1 MRDLRSAWRALRQSP
16 VLSAAAILS
25 LALGMGANTALFSV
39 IDALLLRTLPVREPH
54 RLVTVSSGFALGHGF
69 KAGAGINY
77 EIWTRMRERAMA
89 TGSFEDGFAW
99 APVRVDLSDG
109 GEVQPADA
117 LFASGGF
124 FSTLGVPALLGRTF
138 TPADDQKGG
147 GPEGVVAVISHSLWQ
162 RRFNSAANAVG
173 SALPVDGVRCTVIGV
188 MPPGFFGIEVG
199 QPFDVALPLA
209 VEPAVRGARA
219 FLHQPSALMLTA
231 MFRLSP
237 GQSVDSATAVLRA
250 RQPDILGLSGASPQ
264 QVPAM
269 LKDPYVLVPAA
280 SGTSDRSG
288 LRRAYT
294 RPLLTLLAVVVL
306 VLLVACVNIAN
317 LLMVRAAS
325 RRQEMS
331 VRLALGS
338 SRWHLARQ
346 LLAESLLLAGLGA
359 VFGLLFAGWA
369 SRVVMAAL
377 STPDTK
383 VALDLP
389 LDWRVLSVTALVAI
403 VTAVLFG
410 TGPAFRAS
418 RTAPIEAL
426 RDRGQGAGAGA
437 RSGGLVVLQVALSL
451 VLLVAAGSFV
461 STFRTLALLP
471 LGFDARRI
479 LVVDVDTA
487 RAHPDASSRL
497 AYIEQVLDR
506 VRAVPGVAS
515 AAASTITPFNG
526 ATKSPLFADPARVHE
541 QVVSPGYFA
550 TYGQAIRAGRDFDSR
565 DSAQAPRVAIVSE
578 AYVRR
583 FLGGRDPLTASI
595 ESGPCDQRRGKCTI
609 VGVVSDAALGA
620 MRAGLRPSI
629 HVPLAQSA
637 GFGPAMRTTIAL
649 SLRTAADSPASLAPG
664 VADALISLDR
674 RLSFS
679 SRPLEQDVKAALTQ
693 ERLLAIL
700 SSFFG
705 GLALLLSALGLYGM
719 TAHAA
724 ARRRGEIGIR
734 LALGATR
741 MHVIRVVLLRTLTV
755 TGAGTLAGV
764 AASVWASRFIASLL
778 FGVQPGSPA
787 TIAAAGLTLLSVAA
801 IASAIPAARA
811 SHTDPAQALRQ
822 N

>member
-39 IDALLLRTLPVREPH
+39 VDALLLRTLPVRQPD

-69 KAGAGINY
+69 KAGAGMNY
-77 EIWTRMRERAMA
+77 DIWTRMRERAQM
-89 TGSFEDGFAW
+89 FDDGFAW

-124 FSTLGVPALLGRTF
+124 FTTLGVPALLGRTF
-138 TPADDQKGG
+138 TPVDDQTGG
-147 GPEGVVAVISHSLWQ
+147 GPEGVVAVISYGLWQ
-162 RRFNSAANAVG
+162 RRFNAAAGVIG
-173 SALPVDGVRCTVIGV
+173 TALPVDGVRCTVIGV
-188 MPPGFFGIEVG
+188 MPPDFFGIEVG

-209 VEPAVRGARA
+209 VEPVVRGARA
-219 FLHQPSALMLTA
+219 VLHQPSALLLTA
-231 MFRLSP
+231 MFRLAP
-237 GQSVDSATAVLRA
+237 GESLDAATAALRA
-250 RQPDILGLSGASPQ
+250 RQPDILRLSGASPR

-288 LRRAYT
+288 LRRGYT
-294 RPLLTLLAVVVL
+294 KPLLTILAVVVL

-317 LLMVRAAS
+317 LLMVRAQA
-325 RRQEMS
+325 RRHEMS

-338 SRWHLARQ
+338 TRWQLARQ

-359 VFGLLFAGWA
+359 AAGLVFAAWA
-369 SRVVMAAL
+369 SRVVVASL

-383 VALDLP
+383 VALDLS
-389 LDWRVLSVTALVAI
+389 LDWRVLAATAFMAVL
-403 VTAVLFG
+403 TAVLFG

-418 RTAPIEAL
+418 RAVPIDAL
-426 RDRGQGAGAGA
+426 RDRGQGAASGA

-461 STFRTLALLP
+461 ATFRGLAALP
-471 LGFDARRI
+471 LGFDAHRI
-479 LVVDVDTA
+479 LVFDVDTA
-487 RAHPDASSRL
+487 HAHTDPSSRL
-497 AYIEQVLDR
+497 AYYQQLVDT

-515 AAASTITPFNG
+515 AAASTMTPFNA

-541 QVVSPGYFA
+541 QVISPEFFA
-550 TYGQAIRAGRDFDSR
+550 TYGQVIRAGRDFDRR
-565 DSAQAPRVAIVSE
+565 DSAQAPRAAIVSE
-578 AYVRR
+578 SYVRR
-583 FLGGRDPLTASI
+583 FLAGRDPLAATVEA
-595 ESGPCDQRRGKCTI
+595 GPCDQRRGACAI
-609 VGVVSDAALGA
+609 VGVVTDAALGA
-620 MRAGLRPSI
+620 LRVGLRPSI
-629 HVPLAQSA
+629 YFPLAQSA
-637 GFGPAMRTTIAL
+637 GLGPPGRTTIAI
-649 SLRTAADSPASLAPG
+649 SLRSTSGSPALLAPG
-664 VADALISLDR
+664 VSAALTSLDR

-679 SRPLEQDVKAALTQ
+679 SRPIEQDVAAALTQ

-724 ARRRGEIGIR
+724 ARRRSEIGIR
-734 LALGATR
+734 LALGATPMRVLR
-741 MHVIRVVLLRTLTV
+741 MLLVRTLTV
-755 TGAGTLAGV
+755 TGSGMLVGM

-778 FGVQPGSPA
+778 FGVQPGSPV
-787 TIAAAGLTLLSVAA
+787 TIAAAGVTLMVVAA
-801 IASAIPAARA
+801 IATAVPALQAAR
-811 SHTDPAQALRQ
+811 TDPAAALREE
-822 N
+822 

>member
-39 IDALLLRTLPVREPH
+39 VDALLLRTLPVRDPH

-69 KAGAGINY
+69 KAGAGINDD
-77 EIWTRMRERAMA
+77 IWTRMRERAMTTA
-89 TGSFEDGFAW
+89 SFEDGFAW

-109 GEVQPADA
+109 GEVRPADA
-117 LFASGGF
+117 LFVSGGF

-162 RRFNSAANAVG
+162 RRFNGAADVIG
-173 SALPVDGVRCTVIGV
+173 TALPVDGVRCTVIGV
-188 MPPGFFGIEVG
+188 MPPDFFGIEVG

-231 MFRLSP
+231 MFRLAP
-237 GQSVDSATAVLRA
+237 GQSVETATPVLRA
-250 RQPDILGLSGASPQ
+250 MQPDILGLSGASPR

-288 LRRAYT
+288 LRRVYT
-294 RPLLTLLAVVVL
+294 RPLLTILAVVLL

-317 LLMVRAAS
+317 LLMVRAAA
-325 RRQEMS
+325 RRHEMS

-338 SRWHLARQ
+338 SRWQLARQ

-359 VFGLLFAGWA
+359 AAGLVFASWA
-369 SRVVMAAL
+369 SRVVVASL
-377 STPDTK
+377 STPDTR
-383 VALDLP
+383 VALDLS
-389 LDWRVLSVTALVAI
+389 LDWRVLSVTTVLAVLTAI
-403 VTAVLFG
+403 LFG

-418 RTAPIEAL
+418 RTAPIDAL

-461 STFRTLALLP
+461 STFRNLASLP
-471 LGFDARRI
+471 LGFDAQRI
-479 LVVDVDTA
+479 LVFDVDTA
-487 RAHPDASSRL
+487 RAHSDASSRL
-497 AYIEQVLDR
+497 AYYQQLVDR

-515 AAASTITPFNG
+515 AAASTITPFNA
-526 ATKSPLFADPARVHE
+526 ATKSPLFADPARVQE
-541 QVVSPGYFA
+541 QVISPGFFA
-550 TYGQAIRAGRDFDSR
+550 TYGQTLRAGRDFDTR

-578 AYVRR
+578 SYVRR
-583 FLGGRDPLTASI
+583 FLEGRDPFAAPI
-595 ESGPCDQRRGKCTI
+595 ESGPCDQRRGKCAI
-609 VGVVSDAALGA
+609 VGVVTDAALGA
-620 MRAGLRPSI
+620 LRVGLRPSI
-629 HVPLAQSA
+629 YFPLAQSA
-637 GFGPAMRTTIAL
+637 GLGPPGRTTIAL
-649 SLRTAADSPASLAPG
+649 SVRSTSGSPAFLAAG
-664 VADALISLDR
+664 VADALIGFDR

-679 SRPLEQDVKAALTQ
+679 SRPIEQDVKAALTQ
-693 ERLLAIL
+693 ERLLAIM

-724 ARRRGEIGIR
+724 ARRRSEIGIR
-734 LALGATR
+734 LALGATPMRVLR
-741 MHVIRVVLLRTLTV
+741 MVLLRTLTV
-755 TGAGTLAGV
+755 TGVGMLAGV
-764 AASVWASRFIASLL
+764 AASIWASRFIASLL
-778 FGVQPGSPA
+778 FDVQPGSPV
-787 TIAAAGLTLLSVAA
+787 TIGAAGLTLLVVAA
-801 IASAIPAARA
+801 VASMIPAARA
-811 SHTDPAQALRQ
+811 SRTDPARALREA
-822 N
+822 

>member
-39 IDALLLRTLPVREPH
+39 VDALLLRTLPVRDPH

-69 KAGAGINY
+69 KAGAGINDD
-77 EIWTRMRERAMA
+77 IWTRMRERAMTTA
-89 TGSFEDGFAW
+89 SFEDGFAW

-109 GEVQPADA
+109 GEVRPADA
-117 LFASGGF
+117 LFVSGGF

-162 RRFNSAANAVG
+162 RRFNGAADVIG
-173 SALPVDGVRCTVIGV
+173 TALPVDGVRCTVIGV
-188 MPPGFFGIEVG
+188 MPPDFFGIEVG

-231 MFRLSP
+231 MFRLAP
-237 GQSVDSATAVLRA
+237 GQSVETATAVLRA
-250 RQPDILGLSGASPQ
+250 MQPDILGLSGASPR

-288 LRRAYT
+288 LRRVYT
-294 RPLLTLLAVVVL
+294 RPLLTILAVVVL

-317 LLMVRAAS
+317 LLMVRAAA
-325 RRQEMS
+325 RRHEMS

-338 SRWHLARQ
+338 SRWQLARQ

-359 VFGLLFAGWA
+359 AAGLVFASWA
-369 SRVVMAAL
+369 SRVVVASL
-377 STPDTK
+377 STPDTR
-383 VALDLP
+383 VALDLS
-389 LDWRVLSVTALVAI
+389 LDWRVLGVTTVL
-403 VTAVLFG
+403 AVLTAILFG
-410 TGPAFRAS
+410 AGPAFRAS
-418 RTAPIEAL
+418 RTAPIDAL

-461 STFRTLALLP
+461 STFRNLASLP
-471 LGFDARRI
+471 LGFDAQRI
-479 LVVDVDTA
+479 LVFDVDTA
-487 RAHPDASSRL
+487 RAHSDASSRL
-497 AYIEQVLDR
+497 AYYQQLVDR

-515 AAASTITPFNG
+515 AAASTITPFNA
-526 ATKSPLFADPARVHE
+526 ATKSPLFADPARVQE
-541 QVVSPGYFA
+541 QVISPEFFA
-550 TYGQAIRAGRDFDSR
+550 TYGQTLRAGRDFDTR

-578 AYVRR
+578 SYVRR
-583 FLGGRDPLTASI
+583 FLEGRDPFAAPI
-595 ESGPCDQRRGKCTI
+595 ESGPCDQRRGKCAI
-609 VGVVSDAALGA
+609 VGVVTDAALGA
-620 MRAGLRPSI
+620 LRVGLRPSI
-629 HVPLAQSA
+629 YFPLAQSA
-637 GFGPAMRTTIAL
+637 GLGPPGRTTIAL
-649 SLRTAADSPASLAPG
+649 SLRSTSGSPAFLAAG
-664 VADALISLDR
+664 VADALIGFDR

-679 SRPLEQDVKAALTQ
+679 SRPIEQDVKAALTQ
-693 ERLLAIL
+693 ERLLAIM

-724 ARRRGEIGIR
+724 ARRRSEIGIR
-734 LALGATR
+734 LALGATPLRVLR
-741 MHVIRVVLLRTLTV
+741 MVLLRTLTV
-755 TGAGTLAGV
+755 TGVGMLAGV
-764 AASVWASRFIASLL
+764 AASIWASRFIASLL
-778 FGVQPGSPA
+778 FDVQPGSPV
-787 TIAAAGLTLLSVAA
+787 TIGAAGLTLLVVAA
-801 IASAIPAARA
+801 VASMIPAARA
-811 SHTDPAQALRQ
+811 SRTDPARALREA
-822 N
+822 

>member
-39 IDALLLRTLPVREPH
+39 VDALLLRTLPVRDPH

-69 KAGAGINY
+69 KAGAGINDD
-77 EIWTRMRERAMA
+77 IWTRMRERAMTTA
-89 TGSFEDGFAW
+89 SFEDGFAW

-109 GEVQPADA
+109 GEVRPADA
-117 LFASGGF
+117 LFVSGGF

-162 RRFNSAANAVG
+162 RRFNGAADVIG
-173 SALPVDGVRCTVIGV
+173 TALPVDGVRCTVIGV
-188 MPPGFFGIEVG
+188 MPPDFFGIEVG

-231 MFRLSP
+231 MFRLAP
-237 GQSVDSATAVLRA
+237 GQSVETATAALRA
-250 RQPDILGLSGASPQ
+250 MQPDILGLSGASPR

-269 LKDPYVLVPAA
+269 LTDPYVLVPAA

-288 LRRAYT
+288 LRRVYT
-294 RPLLTLLAVVVL
+294 RPLLTILAVVVL

-317 LLMVRAAS
+317 LLMVRAAA
-325 RRQEMS
+325 RRHEMS

-338 SRWHLARQ
+338 SRWQLARQ

-359 VFGLLFAGWA
+359 AAGLVFASWA
-369 SRVVMAAL
+369 SRVVVASL
-377 STPDTK
+377 STPDTR
-383 VALDLP
+383 VALDLS
-389 LDWRVLSVTALVAI
+389 LDWRVLGVTTVLAVLTAI
-403 VTAVLFG
+403 LFG

-418 RTAPIEAL
+418 RTAPIDAL

-461 STFRTLALLP
+461 STFRSLASLP
-471 LGFDARRI
+471 LGFDAQRI
-479 LVVDVDTA
+479 LVFDVDTA
-487 RAHPDASSRL
+487 RAHSDASSRL
-497 AYIEQVLDR
+497 AYYQQLVDR

-515 AAASTITPFNG
+515 AAASTITPFNA
-526 ATKSPLFADPARVHE
+526 ATKSPLFADPARVQE
-541 QVVSPGYFA
+541 QVISPEFFA
-550 TYGQAIRAGRDFDSR
+550 TYGQTLRAGRDFDTR

-578 AYVRR
+578 SYVRR
-583 FLGGRDPLTASI
+583 FLEGRDPFAAPI
-595 ESGPCDQRRGKCTI
+595 ESGPCDQRRGKCAI
-609 VGVVSDAALGA
+609 VGVVTDAALGA
-620 MRAGLRPSI
+620 LRVGLRPSI
-629 HVPLAQSA
+629 YFPLAQSA
-637 GFGPAMRTTIAL
+637 GLGPPGRTTIAL
-649 SLRTAADSPASLAPG
+649 SLRSTSGSPAFLAAG
-664 VADALISLDR
+664 VADALIGFDR

-679 SRPLEQDVKAALTQ
+679 SRPIEQDVKAALTQ
-693 ERLLAIL
+693 ERLLAIM

-724 ARRRGEIGIR
+724 ARRRSEIGIR
-734 LALGATR
+734 LALGATPMRVLR
-741 MHVIRVVLLRTLTV
+741 MVLLRTLTV
-755 TGAGTLAGV
+755 TGVGMLAGV
-764 AASVWASRFIASLL
+764 AASIWASRFIASLL
-778 FGVQPGSPA
+778 FDVQPGSPV
-787 TIAAAGLTLLSVAA
+787 TIGAAGLTLLVVAA
-801 IASAIPAARA
+801 VASVIPAARA
-811 SHTDPAQALRQ
+811 SRTDPARALREA
-822 N
+822 

>member
-39 IDALLLRTLPVREPH
+39 VDALLLRTLPVRDPH

-77 EIWTRMRERAMA
+77 DIWTRMRERALTTA
-89 TGSFEDGFAW
+89 SFEDGFAW

-109 GEVQPADA
+109 GEVRPADA
-117 LFASGGF
+117 LFVSGGF

-147 GPEGVVAVISHSLWQ
+147 GPEGVVAVISHGLWQ
-162 RRFNSAANAVG
+162 RRFNGAADVIG
-173 SALPVDGVRCTVIGV
+173 TALPVDGVRCTVIGV
-188 MPPGFFGIEVG
+188 MPPDFFGIEVG

-219 FLHQPSALMLTA
+219 FLHRPSALMLTA
-231 MFRLSP
+231 MFRLAA
-237 GQSVDSATAVLRA
+237 GQSVETATAVLRA
-250 RQPDILGLSGASPQ
+250 MQRDILGPSNAS
-264 QVPAM
+264 PAM

-288 LRRAYT
+288 LRRVYT

-317 LLMVRAAS
+317 LLMVRAAA
-325 RRQEMS
+325 RRHEMS

-338 SRWHLARQ
+338 SRWQLARQ

-359 VFGLLFAGWA
+359 AAGLVFASWA
-369 SRVVMAAL
+369 SRVVVASL
-377 STPDTK
+377 STPDTR
-383 VALDLP
+383 VALDLS
-389 LDWRVLSVTALVAI
+389 LDWRVLSVTTVLAVLTAI
-403 VTAVLFG
+403 LFG

-418 RTAPIEAL
+418 RTAPIDAL

-461 STFRTLALLP
+461 STFRSLASLP
-471 LGFDARRI
+471 LGFDAQRI
-479 LVVDVDTA
+479 LVFDVDTA
-487 RAHPDASSRL
+487 RAHSDASSRL
-497 AYIEQVLDR
+497 AYYQQLVDR
-506 VRAVPGVAS
+506 VHAVSGVAS
-515 AAASTITPFNG
+515 AAASTITPFNA
-526 ATKSPLFADPARVHE
+526 ATKSPLFADPARVQE
-541 QVVSPGYFA
+541 QVISPEFFA
-550 TYGQAIRAGRDFDSR
+550 TYGQTIRAGRDFDTR

-578 AYVRR
+578 SYVRR
-583 FLGGRDPLTASI
+583 FLEGRDPLAASI
-595 ESGPCDQRRGKCTI
+595 ESGPCDQRRGKCAI
-609 VGVVSDAALGA
+609 VGVVTDAALGA
-620 MRAGLRPSI
+620 LRLGLRPSI
-629 HVPLAQSA
+629 YFPLAQSA
-637 GFGPAMRTTIAL
+637 GLGPPGRTTIAL
-649 SLRTAADSPASLAPG
+649 SLRSTSGSPAFLAAG
-664 VADALISLDR
+664 VADALIAFDR

-679 SRPLEQDVKAALTQ
+679 SRPIEQDVKAALTQ
-693 ERLLAIL
+693 ERLLAIM

-724 ARRRGEIGIR
+724 ARRRNEIGIR
-734 LALGATR
+734 LALGATPMRVLR
-741 MHVIRVVLLRTLTV
+741 MVLLRTLTV
-755 TGAGTLAGV
+755 TGVGMLAGV
-764 AASVWASRFIASLL
+764 GASIWASRFIASLL
-778 FGVQPGSPA
+778 FGVQPGSPV
-787 TIAAAGLTLLSVAA
+787 TIGAAGLTLLVVAA
-801 IASAIPAARA
+801 VASVIPAARA
-811 SHTDPAQALRQ
+811 YRTDPARALREA
-822 N
+822 